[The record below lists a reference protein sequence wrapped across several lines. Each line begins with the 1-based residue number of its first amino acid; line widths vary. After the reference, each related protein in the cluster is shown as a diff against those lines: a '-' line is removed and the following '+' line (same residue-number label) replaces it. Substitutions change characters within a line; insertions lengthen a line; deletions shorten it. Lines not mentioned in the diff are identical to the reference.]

1 MVEAL
6 AEVAVVAVPAAHLEA
21 LRVVQVAAVVAVVAA
36 VPVVLA
42 VAPVVEVARPA
53 TLAAQRPLVPA
64 LGLPTA
70 EAATMPAGP
79 QLLTDLAHA
88 PLAALPPTSSAVQP

>member
-6 AEVAVVAVPAAHLEA
+6 AEVAVVAVPAAHLAA
-21 LRVVQVAAVVAVVAA
+21 LRVVQVAAVV
-36 VPVVLA
+36 PV
-42 VAPVVEVARPA
+42 VAPVVEVARLA

-70 EAATMPAGP
+70 EAATMPAVP
-79 QLLTDLAHA
+79 QRLTDLAHA